1 MQGSGVSRPQ
11 QTSERTTAIEE
22 NEDDC
27 GAGQCDQGQCREI
40 GDQVEIESHETKA
53 DERHVA
59 LSRLRGFD
67 PPRTAPPE
75 PL

>member
-22 NEDDC
+22 NEDDS

-40 GDQVEIESHETKA
+40 GDQVEIETHETKA
-53 DERHVA
+53 DERHFA
-59 LSRLRGFD
+59 CCRLRGI
-67 PPRTAPPE
+67 PPLRTAPTE

>member
-22 NEDDC
+22 NEDDS

-40 GDQVEIESHETKA
+40 GDQVEIESHETEANKG
-53 DERHVA
+53 HVA
-59 LSRLRGFD
+59 LCRLRGMQ
-67 PPRTAPPE
+67 PSRTARTQ